1 MISTLQGASAFL
13 GLPLAVWQALNLVLF
28 FVVLVVLLR
37 KPTRGFFASRRAA
50 VEKALARA
58 EEDRRRA
65 EGLAA
70 ELTQRLREI
79 EGEIDRLRTR
89 STVETE
95 TEKARLLRE
104 AEEDAS
110 RLMARA
116 STEIESRVRAAR
128 AELTGYA
135 GDLAVEI
142 ARELLHKGL
151 TPEDRERLL
160 REGVA
165 ELEKAGRSSR

>member
-1 MISTLQGASAFL
+1 MVAELQGTSGFL
-13 GLPLAVWQALNLVLF
+13 GLPLAVWQAVNLVLF

-37 KPTRGFFASRRAA
+37 KPTREFFSNRRAA

-58 EEDRRRA
+58 EEDRGRA
-65 EGLAA
+65 ELLAG
-70 ELTQRLREI
+70 ELARRLREI
-79 EGEIDRLRTR
+79 EGEIGRLRAH
-89 STVETE
+89 SAVETE
-95 TEKARLLRE
+95 AEKVRLLRE
-104 AEEDAS
+104 AEEEAN

-116 STEIESRVRAAR
+116 SAEIESRVTAAR

-142 ARELLHKGL
+142 ARELLQKGL

-165 ELEKAGRSSR
+165 ELEKAGRTSR